1 VESFEAFR
9 KQIAE
14 CEIKD
19 IFQSSVHS
27 RQTFIRKTRYAREG
41 CILECEYSPVSEG
54 IKHMSVNGKPI
65 EQPKLKITG
74 FDTSQLP
81 FMD

>member
-1 VESFEAFR
+1 MKPSGNRLPNA
-9 KQIAE
+9 KL
-14 CEIKD
+14 KD

-27 RQTFIRKTRYAREG
+27 RQTFIRKKPRYAREG